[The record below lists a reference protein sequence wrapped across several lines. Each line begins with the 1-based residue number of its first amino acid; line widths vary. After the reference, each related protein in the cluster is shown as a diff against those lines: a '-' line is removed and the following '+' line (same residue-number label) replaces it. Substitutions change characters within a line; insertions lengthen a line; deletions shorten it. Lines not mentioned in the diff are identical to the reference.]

1 MPYAGT
7 PCFRTVFGS
16 QQFLHAGIHAGEQF
30 RVHAQGMLFRQAG
43 SQQFIP
49 SGREKTIL
57 DAPLVKNASADSSL
71 AAASQFFPA
80 GKDKITRYGAGK
92 TGPPS
97 VRGIPVQHHA
107 LHPAIPQDAGQRPMN
122 PTVQNRAGRTLFFS
136 LAVHGQSKGNILPMV
151 YNPPP
156 CPAADKMKLLTRK
169 NGTRRGLLIKI
180 TVSHGRFRPA
190 VRPQHRLPAPFQ
202 QSFVHGH
209 GFLPASGDRI
219 APQH

>member
-57 DAPLVKNASADSSL
+57 YAPLVKNASADSSL

-92 TGPPS
+92 QARPPS
-97 VRGIPVQHHA
+97 GASPSSITHST
-107 LHPAIPQDAGQRPMN
+107 PQSLR
-122 PTVQNRAGRTLFFS
+122 TRAS
-136 LAVHGQSKGNILPMV
+136 
-151 YNPPP
+151 
-156 CPAADKMKLLTRK
+156 
-169 NGTRRGLLIKI
+169 
-180 TVSHGRFRPA
+180 
-190 VRPQHRLPAPFQ
+190 AP
-202 QSFVHGH
+202 
-209 GFLPASGDRI
+209 
-219 APQH
+219 

>member
-71 AAASQFFPA
+71 AAASQDR
-80 GKDKITRYGAGK
+80 K
-92 TGPPS
+92 S
-97 VRGIPVQHHA
+97 VV
-107 LHPAIPQDAGQRPMN
+107 
-122 PTVQNRAGRTLFFS
+122 
-136 LAVHGQSKGNILPMV
+136 
-151 YNPPP
+151 
-156 CPAADKMKLLTRK
+156 
-169 NGTRRGLLIKI
+169 
-180 TVSHGRFRPA
+180 
-190 VRPQHRLPAPFQ
+190 
-202 QSFVHGH
+202 
-209 GFLPASGDRI
+209 
-219 APQH
+219 

>member
-71 AAASQFFPA
+71 AAASQSFLA
-80 GKDKITRYGAGK
+80 GNDMITRYGAG
-92 TGPPS
+92 
-97 VRGIPVQHHA
+97 
-107 LHPAIPQDAGQRPMN
+107 
-122 PTVQNRAGRTLFFS
+122 
-136 LAVHGQSKGNILPMV
+136 
-151 YNPPP
+151 
-156 CPAADKMKLLTRK
+156 
-169 NGTRRGLLIKI
+169 
-180 TVSHGRFRPA
+180 
-190 VRPQHRLPAPFQ
+190 
-202 QSFVHGH
+202 
-209 GFLPASGDRI
+209 
-219 APQH
+219 

>member
-57 DAPLVKNASADSSL
+57 DAPLVKNAPRTL
-71 AAASQFFPA
+71 LWPPPASFSPP
-80 GKDKITRYGAGK
+80 GK
-92 TGPPS
+92 TRSLVTGLEKQARPPS
-97 VRGIPVQHHA
+97 GASPVQHHA

-151 YNPPP
+151 SQSPP
-156 CPAADKMKLLTRK
+156 L
-169 NGTRRGLLIKI
+169 
-180 TVSHGRFRPA
+180 SSGRTK
-190 VRPQHRLPAPFQ
+190 
-202 QSFVHGH
+202 
-209 GFLPASGDRI
+209 
-219 APQH
+219 